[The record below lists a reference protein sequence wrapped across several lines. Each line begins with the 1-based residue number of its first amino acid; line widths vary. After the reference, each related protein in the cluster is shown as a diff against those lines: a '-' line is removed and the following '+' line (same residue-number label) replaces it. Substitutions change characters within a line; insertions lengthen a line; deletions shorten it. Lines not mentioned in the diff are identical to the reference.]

1 MRNKKGFLLTFIIFD
16 EKSLVLEKKA
26 CNTVFWVD
34 FFFQCVRLDKLNC
47 CGECV

>member
-26 CNTVFWVD
+26 CNTVFLGGNA
-34 FFFQCVRLDKLNC
+34 LDLINLIAV
-47 CGECV
+47 ENA